1 MLTIYA
7 VSDYTG
13 AAAAHLVRSALLQF
27 EVQPAEVVR
36 HGYIRTE
43 GQVIEV
49 VREASQRGSVILHTI
64 VEPVLRRMMV
74 NECRTHGVDAIDLLG
89 PLLDRIVAH
98 VRTSSGEDGVVLKGV
113 DPDSARNIEAVEFT
127 FRHDDGERA
136 DELGQADVVLVGV
149 SRTMKT
155 PTSLYLAYRGWATG
169 NVPLVPDVPLHPVVG
184 RLPREK
190 VVCLTMSHRRL
201 LELRMAR
208 ARQLAIPQKEYAS
221 PKVVQME
228 LSYGQDLA
236 AEHGWHQV
244 DVTGKSIEEVA
255 REIEACIAGTAKPGA
270 GEHR

>member
-13 AAAAHLVRSALLQF
+13 EAAAHLVRSALLQF
-27 EVQPAEVVR
+27 EGRPAEVVTR
-36 HGYIRTE
+36 GGVRTE
-43 GQVIEV
+43 GQVLEV
-49 VREASQRGSVILHTI
+49 VREASERSSVILHTI

-74 NECRTHGVDAIDLLG
+74 NECRTHGIDAIDLLG
-89 PLLDRIVAH
+89 PLLDRVVAH
-98 VRTSSGEDGVVLKGV
+98 VRTSTEEEGVILKGV
-113 DPDSARNIEAVEFT
+113 DPDSARNIKAVEFT

-136 DELGQADVVLVGV
+136 EELGQADVVLVGV

-169 NVPLVPDVPLHPVVG
+169 NVPLVPSVPLHPAVE
-184 RLPREK
+184 RLSREK

-208 ARQLAIPQKEYAS
+208 AKQLAIPQREYAS
-221 PKVVQME
+221 PRVVQME
-228 LSYGQDLA
+228 LGYGQDLA
-236 AEHGWHQV
+236 AELGWHVV

-255 REIEACIAGTAKPGA
+255 REIEALISPRPAGKPPG
-270 GEHR
+270 

>member
-13 AAAAHLVRSALLQF
+13 EAAAHLVRSALLQF
-27 EVQPAEVVR
+27 DNSPAEVVTLGGVR
-36 HGYIRTE
+36 NER
-43 GQVIEV
+43 QVLELVQAAAGRNSI
-49 VREASQRGSVILHTI
+49 ILHTI
-64 VEPVLRRMMV
+64 VEPVLRRMIV
-74 NECRTHGVDAIDLLG
+74 NECRTHNVDAIDLLG

-98 VRTSSGEDGVVLKGV
+98 VRTSTGESGVTLKGV

-127 FRHDDGERA
+127 FRHDDGERV
-136 DELGQADVVLVGV
+136 DELGQADIVLVGV

-155 PTSLYLAYRGWATG
+155 PTSLYLAYRGWAAG
-169 NVPLVPDVPLHPVVG
+169 NVPLVPGVPLQVAVE

-201 LELRMAR
+201 LELRLAR
-208 ARQLAIPQKEYAS
+208 SKQLAIPQKEYAS

-236 AEHGWHQV
+236 AEHGWHLV

-255 REIEACIAGTAKPGA
+255 REIEALIGGA
-270 GEHR
+270 A